1 MIFFIFIFTFFQSV
15 NILWLPS
22 NAICQHHNMIAF
34 KHLLSANAEHLL
46 FCHIATLCNN
56 FTHSLSTY
64 FYANC
69 VRNKK
74 HLEKKNV
81 PVVRYFD
88 TKIFSHQG
96 WKAPCHSFL
105 ITASVLSV
113 QKDANSPWWCH
124 TLTFTKLHWT
134 LPSVGVCQD
143 QSESALIDSDKGNS

>member
-1 MIFFIFIFTFFQSV
+1 M
-15 NILWLPS
+15 NILRLPS

-56 FTHSLSTY
+56 FTHSLSPY

-88 TKIFSHQG
+88 TKIFSSRM
-96 WKAPCHSFL
+96 KSTLSFISNYSL
-105 ITASVLSV
+105 CTVSTERCQLPMVMSYTDIYKTTLDFAFCWCLPRSVRVSTDRL
-113 QKDANSPWWCH
+113 
-124 TLTFTKLHWT
+124 
-134 LPSVGVCQD
+134 
-143 QSESALIDSDKGNS
+143 